1 LHIGWIGFIQYE
13 QMYKFKGGVV
23 MLTLKEIED
32 RRVELTMRMIDIR
45 NQMENL
51 SPNEIDVIE
60 KLKEEYSN
68 LSSEKFELRNKM
80 DELLDEEIMKF

>member
-1 LHIGWIGFIQYE
+1 MH
-13 QMYKFKGGVV
+13 
-23 MLTLKEIED
+23 TLREIED

>member
-1 LHIGWIGFIQYE
+1 
-13 QMYKFKGGVV
+13 

-51 SPNEIDVIE
+51 LPNEIDVIE

-68 LSSEKFELRNKM
+68 LSSEKFDLRNKM

>member
-1 LHIGWIGFIQYE
+1 MH
-13 QMYKFKGGVV
+13 
-23 MLTLKEIED
+23 TLREIED
-32 RRVELTMRMIDIR
+32 RRVELTMRMIDVR

>member
-1 LHIGWIGFIQYE
+1 
-13 QMYKFKGGVV
+13 

>member
-1 LHIGWIGFIQYE
+1 
-13 QMYKFKGGVV
+13 

-68 LSSEKFELRNKM
+68 LSSEKFDLRNKM
-80 DELLDEEIMKF
+80 DELLDEEIMKI

>member
-1 LHIGWIGFIQYE
+1 
-13 QMYKFKGGVV
+13 

-68 LSSEKFELRNKM
+68 LSSEKFDLRNKM